1 MANKNPIE
9 KVRFSSKNQPS
20 KESRQKQGLSF
31 KYTRELERQLLNEL
45 FKPDITVTDESGKP
59 IKISSIEAG
68 IKKLK
73 RIMLTTNNEK
83 LASDIFFKFMER
95 MFGKPIETVEASIDT
110 EVRNYS
116 REEVIKMILDARND
130 KIIDVKQVKEKN
142 GE

>member
-20 KESRQKQGLSF
+20 KESRKKQGLSF

-45 FKPDITVTDESGKP
+45 FKPDVTVTDDSGKP
-59 IKISSIEAG
+59 VKISSIEAG

-83 LASDIFFKFMER
+83 LASDIFFRFMER
-95 MFGKPIETVEASIDT
+95 MFGKPIETVEASVDAEIK
-110 EVRNYS
+110 NYS
-116 REEVIKMILDARND
+116 REEVIKMILDARD
-130 KIIDVKQVKEKN
+130 IKIAEKN